1 MYKSTKIIC
10 AAGAFAVLFVGPSAF
25 AETAWK
31 PPAEIA
37 PKAAEA
43 GAAPADAPAAT
54 PAAATTQAAPSAADK
69 EKACAEQAKEKGLK
83 GKAKKQF
90 KAECAKS

>member
-1 MYKSTKIIC
+1 MYKSTKFIC
-10 AAGAFAVLFVGPSAF
+10 AAGAFAALFVGSSAF

-31 PPAEIA
+31 PPSEIA

-43 GAAPADAPAAT
+43 GAASTDAPAAT
-54 PAAATTQAAPSAADK
+54 PAAATSQASPADK
-69 EKACAEQAKEKGLK
+69 EKACADQAKEKGLK

-90 KAECAKS
+90 KAECVKS

>member
-10 AAGAFAVLFVGPSAF
+10 AAGAFAALSVGSLAF

-31 PPAEIA
+31 PPAEIST
-37 PKAAEA
+37 KAAEA
-43 GAAPADAPAAT
+43 GAAPADAA
-54 PAAATTQAAPSAADK
+54 PAAATSQASPQSPADK
-69 EKACAEQAKEKGLK
+69 EKACADQAKEKGLK

-90 KAECAKS
+90 KAECVKS